1 MCQITILSHGV
12 IVGRWQSY
20 EDGLDGLTLVAVD
33 NELID
38 EIWTS
43 DREPRPNE
51 QLMIHS
57 LGFAGD

>member
-1 MCQITILSHGV
+1 MSQITILSHGV
-12 IVGRWQSY
+12 VVGRWQSY
-20 EDGLDGLTLVAVD
+20 EDGLDGLTLVAVG

-51 QLMIHS
+51 SLMIHD
-57 LGFAGD
+57 LEFAGD